1 MSFLQSGQSVSKY
14 TVQSLIKAGTYCETY
29 KVCDENGQDFF
40 LKLYIEKLTPQKLF
54 SDGLVCEIKFCKGI
68 SHKNIIQ
75 MLDSGKLSLDAGECQ
90 WMVTNYFNG
99 ELLSE
104 KIYRDGKICMDE
116 ALTIFSGIVEALKY
130 LQKNRL
136 MHNDITPRNIML
148 TSGQD
153 LVPELIDMG
162 HLSRRVGGN
171 PYFDTADLNPLYCA
185 RQTFLGIYSE
195 ETDVFSAIAVLY
207 AMLFGHAPWY
217 VDFKEGMTRA
227 EKVAAVKQARKSP
240 LDLSG
245 VELPENI
252 KYLLE
257 RGLSQESDQG
267 FDTIEQVVKVLEGKS
282 AGEEI
287 SVEKEKSNRNIP
299 SFDKK
304 PGPSSQESAQQSSDV
319 TIKKGGGNGFQDI
332 AGMHEL
338 KDMLRQK
345 VIFVIQNKELAEK
358 YKLTPPNGMLLY
370 GPPGCGKT
378 FFAEKFAE
386 ETGCNFMLIKASDL
400 ASTYIHGSQEKIA
413 ELFKKAEANAPVV
426 LCFDEFDALVPTR
439 GSGSESQHRDGEVNE
454 FLTQLNNC
462 SKRGIFV
469 VATTNR
475 PDKIDVAVLR
485 TGRIDKHVF
494 VPLPDF
500 EARREMFVLHLQ
512 GRPLGDIDYDKL
524 AQMTEGY
531 IASDISYVVNDASM
545 TAAFNERLI
554 TGEALEETIKSVR
567 PSLRPDVIATYERL
581 REQMEGTSRANT
593 IRKIGFNT
601 TN

>member
-1 MSFLQSGQSVSKY
+1 MSFLHQGQMVSKY

-29 KVCDENGQDFF
+29 KVCDENGMDLF

-54 SDGLVCEIKFCKGI
+54 SDGQVCEIRFCNDI

-75 MLDSGKLSLDAGECQ
+75 MLDNGKLSLEAGDCQ

-104 KIYRDGKICMDE
+104 KIYREGRISQDE
-116 ALTIFSGIVEALKY
+116 ALVIFSGILEGLKY
-130 LQKNRL
+130 IQQKRL
-136 MHNDITPRNIML
+136 IHNDITPRNIML
-148 TSGQD
+148 TSG

-162 HLSRRVGGN
+162 HVSRRVGGN

-195 ETDVFSAIAVLY
+195 ETDIFSAIAVLY
-207 AMLFGHAPWY
+207 AMLFGHAPWH
-217 VDFKEGMTRA
+217 VDFTEGMTRV

-240 LDLSG
+240 LDLDG
-245 VELPENI
+245 VELPENV
-252 KYLLE
+252 KYILE
-257 RGLSQESDQG
+257 RGLSQNKDGGFEDAES
-267 FDTIEQVVKVLEGKS
+267 VMAVLDGS
-282 AGEEI
+282 
-287 SVEKEKSNRNIP
+287 
-299 SFDKK
+299 DKK
-304 PGPSSQESAQQSSDV
+304 REFPQNSSRKSDGTAPIERGNGSQKV
-319 TIKKGGGNGFQDI
+319 DNPTQTDFTVKKGGGNGFKDI

-338 KDMLRQK
+338 KAMLNQK
-345 VIFVIQNKELAEK
+345 VIFVIKNKEIAEK

-386 ETGCNFMLIKASDL
+386 ETKFNFMLIKASDL
-400 ASTYIHGSQEKIA
+400 ASVYIHGSQEKIA
-413 ELFKKAEANAPVV
+413 ELFKKAEGLAPVV

-439 GSGSESQHRDGEVNE
+439 GSGTDSQHRDGEVNE
-454 FLTQLNNC
+454 FLSQLNNC
-462 SKRGIFV
+462 SQRGIFV
-469 VATTNR
+469 IATTNR
-475 PDKIDVAVLR
+475 PDKIDPAVLR

-500 EARREMFVLHLQ
+500 DARKEMFMLHLS
-512 GRPLGDIDYDKL
+512 GRPLGDIDYDRL

-554 TGEALEETIKSVR
+554 TEEALEETIRSVKPSVR
-567 PSLRPDVIATYERL
+567 PDLIAMYDRL
-581 REQMEGTSRANT
+581 QEQMEGAARSNS
-593 IRKIGFNT
+593 IRKIGFK
-601 TN
+601 

>member
-1 MSFLQSGQSVSKY
+1 MSFLQPGQSVSKY

-29 KVCDENGQDFF
+29 KVCDENGMDLF
-40 LKLYIEKLTPQKLF
+40 LKLYIEKLTPKKLF
-54 SDGLVCEIKFCKGI
+54 LDGQVCEIKFCQGV

-75 MLDSGKLSLDAGECQ
+75 MLDSGSLSLEAGECQ
-90 WMVTNYFNG
+90 WMVTNYFSG

-104 KIYRDGKICMDE
+104 KIYREGKIGLDD
-116 ALTIFSGIVEALKY
+116 ALAIFSGIVEALKY
-130 LQKNRL
+130 LQKARL

-148 TSGQD
+148 TSG

-185 RQTFLGIYSE
+185 RQTFLGIYSD
-195 ETDVFSAIAVLY
+195 ETDIFSAIAVLY
-207 AMLFGHAPWY
+207 TMLFGRAPWH
-217 VDFKEGMTRA
+217 VDFTEGMTRA
-227 EKVAAVKQARKSP
+227 EKVAAVKLSRKSP
-240 LDLSG
+240 LDLDG
-245 VELPENI
+245 VELPDNI

-257 RGLSQESDQG
+257 QGLSQDTNGGG
-267 FDTIEQVVKVLEGKS
+267 FDDLDQVVSVLEGKTS
-282 AGEEI
+282 SDREDKGKRGST
-287 SVEKEKSNRNIP
+287 SVEKKS
-299 SFDKK
+299 
-304 PGPSSQESAQQSSDV
+304 GPSQQESAQQSPDV
-319 TIKKGGGNGFQDI
+319 TIKKGGGNGFKDI

-338 KDMLRQK
+338 KDMLQKK
-345 VIFVIQNKELAEK
+345 VIFVLQNKELAEK

-400 ASTYIHGSQEKIA
+400 ASVYIHGSQEKIA

-439 GSGSESQHRDGEVNE
+439 GSGSDSQHRDGEVNE
-454 FLTQLNNC
+454 FLSQLNNC
-462 SKRGIFV
+462 SHRGIFV
-469 VATTNR
+469 IATTNR
-475 PDKIDVAVLR
+475 PDKIDPAVLR
-485 TGRIDKHVF
+485 TGRIDKHVY

-500 EARREMFVLHLQ
+500 EARREMFSLHLQ
-512 GRPLGDIDYDKL
+512 GRPLGEIDYDKL

-567 PSLRPDVIATYERL
+567 PSLRPDVIVKYDKL
-581 REQMEGTSRANT
+581 REQMEGASRANT
-593 IRKIGFNT
+593 MRKIGF
-601 TN
+601 

>member
-1 MSFLQSGQSVSKY
+1 MSFLQPGQCVAKY

-29 KVCDENGQDFF
+29 KVSDENGQDFF
-40 LKLYIEKLTPQKLF
+40 LKLYIEKLTPKKLF
-54 SDGLVCEIKFCKGI
+54 SEGLVCEIKFCKNI
-68 SHKNIIQ
+68 SHKNMVQ
-75 MLDSGKLSLDAGECQ
+75 MLDSGMLSLEAGECQ

-104 KIYRDGKICMDE
+104 KIYREGKIKLNE

-136 MHNDITPRNIML
+136 MHNDITPRNIMV

-171 PYFDTADLNPLYCA
+171 PNFDTADLNPLYCA
-185 RQTFLGIYSE
+185 RHTFLGIYSE
-195 ETDVFSAIAVLY
+195 ETDIFSAIAVLY
-207 AMLFGHAPWY
+207 AMLFGHAPWH
-217 VDFKEGMTRA
+217 VDFTEGMTRA

-240 LDLSG
+240 LDLGG

-252 KYLLE
+252 RYLLE
-257 RGLSQESDQG
+257 RGLSQDSNQG
-267 FDTIEQVVKVLEGKS
+267 FDDLEQVVGVLEGKTS
-282 AGEEI
+282 AGDAPDK
-287 SVEKEKSNRNIP
+287 KEKSTRNTV
-299 SFDKK
+299 SDKEA
-304 PGPSSQESAQQSSDV
+304 SSQESVPSSDV
-319 TIKKGGGNGFQDI
+319 TIKKGGGNGFKDI

-338 KDMLRQK
+338 KEMLRKK
-345 VIFVIQNKELAEK
+345 VIFVLQNKELAEK
-358 YKLTPPNGMLLY
+358 YRLTTPNGMLLY

-400 ASTYIHGSQEKIA
+400 ASVYIHGSQEKIA

-439 GSGSESQHRDGEVNE
+439 SSGSESQHRDGEVNE
-454 FLTQLNNC
+454 FLSQLNNC

-469 VATTNR
+469 IATTNR

-500 EARREMFVLHLQ
+500 EARKEMFVLHLQ
-512 GRPLGDIDYDKL
+512 GRPLGNIDYDRL

-554 TGEALEETIKSVR
+554 TGEALEETIKSVK
-567 PSLRPDVIATYERL
+567 PSLKPDVIAGYEKL
-581 REQMEGTSRANT
+581 REEMEGTSRANT
-593 IRKIGFNT
+593 MRKIGFLQH
-601 TN
+601 

>member
-1 MSFLQSGQSVSKY
+1 MSFLQPGQSVSKY

-29 KVCDENGQDFF
+29 KVCDENGMDLF
-40 LKLYIEKLTPQKLF
+40 LKLYIEKLTPKKLF
-54 SDGLVCEIKFCKGI
+54 LDGQVCEIKFCQGV

-75 MLDSGKLSLDAGECQ
+75 MLDSGNLSLEAGECQ
-90 WMVTNYFNG
+90 WMVTNYFSG

-104 KIYRDGKICMDE
+104 KIYREGKIGLDD
-116 ALTIFSGIVEALKY
+116 AQAIFSGIVEALKY
-130 LQKNRL
+130 LQKARL

-148 TSGQD
+148 TSG

-185 RQTFLGIYSE
+185 RQTFLGIYSD
-195 ETDVFSAIAVLY
+195 ETDIFSAIAVLY
-207 AMLFGHAPWY
+207 TMLFGRAPWH
-217 VDFKEGMTRA
+217 VDFSEGMTRA
-227 EKVAAVKQARKSP
+227 EKVAAVKQARKTP
-240 LDLSG
+240 LDLDG
-245 VELPENI
+245 VELPDNI
-252 KYLLE
+252 KHLLE
-257 RGLSQESDQG
+257 KGLSQDTNGGG
-267 FDTIEQVVKVLEGKS
+267 FDDLDQVVSVLEGKTS
-282 AGEEI
+282 SDNEDKGKRGST
-287 SVEKEKSNRNIP
+287 SVEKKS
-299 SFDKK
+299 
-304 PGPSSQESAQQSSDV
+304 GPSQQESAQQSPDV
-319 TIKKGGGNGFQDI
+319 TIKKGGGNGFKDI

-338 KDMLRQK
+338 KDMLQKK
-345 VIFVIQNKELAEK
+345 VIFVLQNKELAEK

-400 ASTYIHGSQEKIA
+400 ASVYIHGSQEKIA

-439 GSGSESQHRDGEVNE
+439 GSGSDSQHRDGEVNE
-454 FLTQLNNC
+454 FLSQLNNC
-462 SKRGIFV
+462 SHRGIFV
-469 VATTNR
+469 IATTNR
-475 PDKIDVAVLR
+475 PDKIDPAVLR
-485 TGRIDKHVF
+485 TGRIDKHVY

-500 EARREMFVLHLQ
+500 EARREMFSLHLQ
-512 GRPLGDIDYDKL
+512 GRPLGEVDYDKL

-554 TGEALEETIKSVR
+554 TGEALEETIKSIR
-567 PSLRPDVIATYERL
+567 PSLRPDVIVKYDKL
-581 REQMEGTSRANT
+581 REQMEGASRTNT
-593 IRKIGFNT
+593 MRKIGF
-601 TN
+601 